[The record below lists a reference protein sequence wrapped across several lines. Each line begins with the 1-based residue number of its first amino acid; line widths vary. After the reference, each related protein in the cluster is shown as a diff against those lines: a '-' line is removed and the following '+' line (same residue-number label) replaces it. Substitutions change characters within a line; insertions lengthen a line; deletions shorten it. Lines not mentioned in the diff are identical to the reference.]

1 VPEATLRL
9 KQGFGRLIRSRSDYG
24 VVAILDPRLWS
35 KAYGAR
41 IYHALPRARL
51 VEKVDEVRAFY
62 RRHEEVRQETTTRD
76 NARPEIARQRTGRA
90 AMFRT

>member
-1 VPEATLRL
+1 
-9 KQGFGRLIRSRSDYG
+9 
-24 VVAILDPRLWS
+24 
-35 KAYGAR
+35 
-41 IYHALPRARL
+41 L

-76 NARPEIARQRTGRA
+76 NARPEIVRQKSGRA